1 MQIPEGYILIT
12 KVEYEQFLLQKEQI
26 KALMARVTEL
36 EGMLHKDSH
45 NSHKP
50 PSSDGYKKRIKNNRV
65 KSGRKVGGQPGHEG
79 NTLEFV
85 ENPDKII
92 EHKVEECEHC
102 GADLSHV
109 KAKKKYRRQVHD
121 LPLVK
126 IEVTEHQVEVKQC
139 PKCQHETIATCEV
152 SASVQYGDRIKSAA
166 VYLNQYQML
175 PVERTRDV
183 LEDLFGGSPSAEVI
197 EQSSQ
202 LCYDNMESVIENGV
216 KSSIISS
223 KVIHNDETGMRCE
236 GKTKWIHVCSTSQLT
251 YYAIDD
257 KRGKEAMDRIA
268 VLPQFKGISIHDRWA
283 SYDDFDCEHALCNAH
298 LLRDLKLIEEE
309 YHKPWAADMRKL
321 LSDANDL
328 SKSAFRG
335 IRFLT
340 ALTAIE
346 KRYNSIVKK
355 GFRHEPVMQKMAT
368 HKGRKAKSKSLNL
381 LTCFKER
388 KKQILLFLHDKDV
401 PFDNNLAERD
411 LRMVKLKQK
420 ISGCFRSQHGAEIF
434 CRIRSYISTVRKQG
448 GQVWDALQN
457 AIRAPSSQLVTV

>member
-1 MQIPEGYILIT
+1 MQLPEGFILIT
-12 KVEYEQFLLQKEQI
+12 KVDYEQLLNRLEMQDARI
-26 KALMARVTEL
+26 KEL
-36 EGMLHKDSH
+36 EGMLRKDSH

-50 PSSDGYKKRIKNNRV
+50 PSSDWHSKKIKNNRE
-65 KSGRKVGGQPGHEG
+65 KSGKKVGGQPGHEG
-79 NTLEFV
+79 ATLHLV

-92 EHKVEECEHC
+92 EHIVVECEHC
-102 GADLSHV
+102 GADLGNV
-109 KAKKKYRRQVHD
+109 KAKKMYRRQVHD
-121 LPLVK
+121 IPPLK
-126 IEVTEHQVEVKQC
+126 MEVTEHKVEVKHCSWCGQDTFA
-139 PKCQHETIATCEV
+139 KCEIP
-152 SASVQYGDRIKSAA
+152 ASVQYGQRIKSLG

-175 PVERTRDV
+175 PFERTQEV
-183 LEDLFGGSPSAEVI
+183 LEDLFGCSISAEIIQQSSAYCYNQI
-197 EQSSQ
+197 EQIV
-202 LCYDNMESVIENGV
+202 EGII
-216 KSSIISS
+216 KSEIKQSE
-223 KVIHNDETGMRCE
+223 VMHNDETGMRCE
-236 GKTKWIHVCSTSQLT
+236 GKTKWIHTYSTMNHT
-251 YYAIDD
+251 YYAIDE
-257 KRGKEAMDRIA
+257 KRGKEAMKRIDI
-268 VLPQFKGISIHDRWA
+268 LPKYNGISVHDRWA
-283 SYDDFDCEHALCNAH
+283 SYNEYDCEHALCNAH

-368 HKGRKAKSKSLNL
+368 HRGRKAKSKSLNL

-420 ISGCFRSQHGAEIF
+420 ISG
-434 CRIRSYISTVRKQG
+434 
-448 GQVWDALQN
+448 
-457 AIRAPSSQLVTV
+457 